1 MDIDYC
7 TGNFKS
13 EAKRLRSLREK
24 IIRCMKSG
32 TPILST
38 SLGMH
43 LLFEKS
49 REAVD
54 KGLRLLGG
62 ECLRLLE
69 DVKIPHTSWNNL
81 HIIFNN
87 ELLNGIDEKDYFVHG
102 YYVKPE
108 DTNIVATEIKYRIR
122 FTSAIAKENIYEKS
136 SFIRKSQEAWLEDT
150 NELR

>member
-1 MDIDYC
+1 
-7 TGNFKS
+7 
-13 EAKRLRSLREK
+13 
-24 IIRCMKSG
+24 MKSG

-43 LLFEKS
+43 LLFEKN

-62 ECLRLLE
+62 ECLRILE
-69 DVKIPHTSWNNL
+69 DVKIPHTSWNNFY
-81 HIIFNN
+81 IIFNN

-108 DTNIVATEIKYRIR
+108 DTN
-122 FTSAIAKENIYEKS
+122 
-136 SFIRKSQEAWLEDT
+136 
-150 NELR
+150 